1 MKESEKAFY
10 LFYDWIDDLD
20 HLDGADA
27 WRIVKA
33 ISEYHRNGTCPLD
46 LVDGPLRSI
55 VSILFHQ
62 IKRKEAVS
70 EIRRQA
76 VNTRYNKAQNF
87 VVQKPTK
94 YNNEL
99 QLATTEYSIQN
110 TVYNTP
116 PLQGESKARTCAHT
130 PPPAHARENT
140 TAYGTFGNV
149 YLTEDEQGDLKE
161 RFGDVGAGELI
172 DKLSRKI
179 KAKGYQYDDH
189 YAAILLWA
197 VQDGVK
203 RRPDGTDTTEKSY
216 EIKDFYEAALA
227 RSYAE
232 LSKEETH
239 G

>member
-1 MKESEKAFY
+1 MKDSEKAFY

-62 IKRKEAVS
+62 IKRKEAISAQRANAGKQSAFVRFCS
-70 EIRRQA
+70 
-76 VNTRYNKAQNF
+76 NKAEQRFNN
-87 VVQKPTK
+87 VQQKS
-94 YNNEL
+94 
-99 QLATTEYSIQN
+99 TTEYSIQN